1 MSIKRIFFLLLAAF
15 MVVATANSASFLPE
29 IQKKKKDK
37 IEMPKFPT
45 GQRGLKKYLLEEA
58 QFPPEARR
66 NGVVGEV
73 IVGFTV
79 EANGV
84 ITGVRVLRSVS
95 KELDAEAVR
104 VVKNMPDWKPG
115 KKNGKKVRT
124 ELTIPINFKIIMDND
139 RTNSDSNIQQ
149 FWDENVFR

>member
-1 MSIKRIFFLLLAAF
+1 MKRLFTLLFAAL
-15 MVVATANSASFLPE
+15 MAVLTVSPASLLPQT
-29 IQKKKKDK
+29 QKKKKDK

-45 GQRGLKKYLLEEA
+45 GQRGLQKYLLEEA
-58 QFPPEARR
+58 QFPAEARR
-66 NGVVGEV
+66 SGAVGEV
-73 IVGFTV
+73 VVGFTV

-95 KELDAEAVR
+95 KELDTEAVR

>member
-1 MSIKRIFFLLLAAF
+1 MKRLFTLLFAAL
-15 MVVATANSASFLPE
+15 MAVLTVSPASLLPQT
-29 IQKKKKDK
+29 QKKKKDK

-45 GQRGLKKYLLEEA
+45 GQRGLQKYLLEEA
-58 QFPPEARR
+58 RFPAEARR
-66 NGVVGEV
+66 SGAVGEV
-73 IVGFTV
+73 VVGFTV

-84 ITGVRVLRSVS
+84 VTGVRVLRSVS

>member
-1 MSIKRIFFLLLAAF
+1 MSIKRIFFLLLAAL

-124 ELTIPINFKIIMDND
+124 ELTIPINFKVIMDND

-149 FWDENVFR
+149 FWNENVFR

>member
-1 MSIKRIFFLLLAAF
+1 MKRLFTLLFAAL
-15 MVVATANSASFLPE
+15 MAVLTVSPVSLLPQT
-29 IQKKKKDK
+29 QKKKKDK

-45 GQRGLKKYLLEEA
+45 GQRGLQKYLLEEA
-58 QFPPEARR
+58 QFPAEARR
-66 NGVVGEV
+66 SGAVGEV
-73 IVGFTV
+73 VVGFTV

-124 ELTIPINFKIIMDND
+124 ELTIPINFKVIMDND

-149 FWDENVFR
+149 FWNENVFR

>member
-1 MSIKRIFFLLLAAF
+1 MRIKRIFFLLLATF
-15 MVVATANSASFLPE
+15 MVVTTVSASSFLPE
-29 IQKKKKDK
+29 IQKKKDK
-37 IEMPKFPT
+37 IVMPKFPT
-45 GQRGLKKYLLEEA
+45 GQRGLQKYLLEEA
-58 QFPPEARR
+58 QFPAEARR

-124 ELTIPINFKIIMDND
+124 ELTIPINFKVIMDND